1 MLGDKFN
8 GEAPAFEEYVLHDG
22 NTSKEISG
30 KPRANLL
37 NNTEQEVICDVCQ
50 EQIVKSN
57 CLRSNLGQSYCQ
69 KHAFDGTPTCS
80 ACSRF
85 KIRNVEFF
93 TLNDGRML
101 CPDCHSTA
109 VIDPE
114 SFKSIVSE
122 VHNFFAALNM
132 HIRKDIPV
140 HLVDLFEM
148 NILSPHQTAMPM
160 GLTTYKIDAIPFVNW
175 SLQQGMSIE
184 VRHHCTVT
192 GMTVLYGLPRLLTG
206 RILAHEFMHTW
217 MRLQGYNNAIGTWVE
232 EGMCEVMAYVWLDW
246 YALFGK
252 EMYGDDEKASFM
264 RNLKEHEMKRM
275 ERNPCRIYGDGFR
288 EAKSAVKIYG
298 FEHTMKCIAYTG
310 NFPC

>member
-1 MLGDKFN
+1 MSANRPPIGRPFPLPGRLLS
-8 GEAPAFEEYVLHDG
+8 PPISPLHEYVLHDG

-37 NNTEQEVICDVCQ
+37 NNTEQEVICDICQ

-57 CLRSNLGQSYCQ
+57 CLRSNWGRSYCQ

-93 TLNDGRML
+93 TLNNARML
-101 CPDCHSTA
+101 CSDCHSTT

-148 NILSPHQTAMPM
+148 NILAPHQTAMPM

-192 GMTVLYGLPRLLTG
+192 GMTVLYGLPR
-206 RILAHEFMHTW
+206 
-217 MRLQGYNNAIGTWVE
+217 
-232 EGMCEVMAYVWLDW
+232 
-246 YALFGK
+246 
-252 EMYGDDEKASFM
+252 
-264 RNLKEHEMKRM
+264 
-275 ERNPCRIYGDGFR
+275 
-288 EAKSAVKIYG
+288 
-298 FEHTMKCIAYTG
+298 
-310 NFPC
+310 

>member
-1 MLGDKFN
+1 M
-8 GEAPAFEEYVLHDG
+8 
-22 NTSKEISG
+22 
-30 KPRANLL
+30 R
-37 NNTEQEVICDVCQ
+37 
-50 EQIVKSN
+50 SN
-57 CLRSNLGQSYCQ
+57 CLRSNWGQSYCQ

-93 TLNDGRML
+93 SLNDGRML

-122 VHNFFAALNM
+122 VHNFYAALNM

-148 NILSPHQTAMPM
+148 NKLVPHQT
-160 GLTTYKIDAIPFVNW
+160 
-175 SLQQGMSIE
+175 GMDIE

-252 EMYGDDEKASFM
+252 EMYGEDEKASFL

-288 EAKSAVKIYG
+288 EAKSAVKMYG

>member
-1 MLGDKFN
+1 M
-8 GEAPAFEEYVLHDG
+8 
-22 NTSKEISG
+22 
-30 KPRANLL
+30 R
-37 NNTEQEVICDVCQ
+37 
-50 EQIVKSN
+50 SN
-57 CLRSNLGQSYCQ
+57 CLRSNWGQSYCQ

-85 KIRNVEFF
+85 KMRNVEFF
-93 TLNDGRML
+93 SLNDGRML

-122 VHNFFAALNM
+122 VHNFYAALNM

-148 NILSPHQTAMPM
+148 NKLAPHQT
-160 GLTTYKIDAIPFVNW
+160 
-175 SLQQGMSIE
+175 GMEIE

-246 YALFGK
+246 NMCHVMRILLKKFLENQGTLFSIICGIRQ
-252 EMYGDDEKASFM
+252 YLGH
-264 RNLKEHEMKRM
+264 LTKEHH
-275 ERNPCRIYGDGFR
+275 
-288 EAKSAVKIYG
+288 VG
-298 FEHTMKCIAYTG
+298 FEAAAWYWHFVDVVRL
-310 NFPC
+310 FPFVSIYWWGGI